1 MLWNGQMHFK
11 AFFYLCKKHWILNYV
26 FTVVTIAVTWVCA
39 TETGCC
45 TEMLLRQNLEF
56 QGIFFLSFFFFS

>member
-1 MLWNGQMHFK
+1 M
-11 AFFYLCKKHWILNYV
+11 
-26 FTVVTIAVTWVCA
+26 FTAVTTAVTWVYA

-56 QGIFFLSFFFFS
+56 QGIFFLSLSFFFFHNVIDGQKMT